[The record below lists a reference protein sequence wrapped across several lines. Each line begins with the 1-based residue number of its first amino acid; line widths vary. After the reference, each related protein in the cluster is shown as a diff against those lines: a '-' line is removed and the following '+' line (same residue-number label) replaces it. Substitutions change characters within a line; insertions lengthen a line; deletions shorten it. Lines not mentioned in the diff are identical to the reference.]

1 MSLLAIE
8 RDSARHRGLK
18 LAGLAGLA
26 VLAIIIPFFFG
37 PYRVSQFTLVII
49 YAVAV
54 LGLNL
59 LVGYSGQ
66 ISLGHGAFFCLGA
79 YTAAILLNKT
89 SIPYLLTVPAAGLVC
104 FVAGLALGLPALR
117 LRGLYLALV
126 TLAIAIATPVLIKRF
141 DSLTGGSQGLTVAQ
155 PKSPAWLG
163 LADDQFLYFLS
174 AVIAAP
180 MFWFAAGVVRR
191 NVGRALIAM
200 RDDEIAAR
208 TMGVN
213 LATFKTRAFGLSA
226 AFAGVAGALFTF
238 ANGFVA
244 PESFALTVSFAFL
257 AAIVVGG
264 LATVAGAL
272 FGALFIVFVPVWS
285 SDVDEALSGVIYGA
299 TLIAC
304 MYVFRGG
311 IMGLLRSA
319 WRRLVEVQGSTTGRS
334 EDEVDEEVVV
344 GSADRRAGAGAGG
357 VRS

>member
-1 MSLLAIE
+1 MTPRRWWKPAGLLA
-8 RDSARHRGLK
+8 
-18 LAGLAGLA
+18 LA
-26 VLAIIIPFFFG
+26 VLALMLPFFFG
-37 PYRVSQFTLVII
+37 PYRVSQFTLVLI
-49 YAVAV
+49 YAIAV

-79 YTAAILLNKT
+79 YTGAILLDRT
-89 SIPYLLTVPAAGLVC
+89 GLPHLLTVPAAALVC
-104 FVAGLALGLPALR
+104 FAAGLALGLPALR

-141 DSLTGGSQGLTVAQ
+141 DGLTGGSQGITIAQ
-155 PKSPAWLG
+155 PKAPAWMG
-163 LADDQFLYFLS
+163 LDDDQFLYLLAL
-174 AVIAAP
+174 AVAVP
-180 MFWFAAGVVRR
+180 LFWLAAGMVRR
-191 NVGRALIAM
+191 DVGRALIAM
-200 RDDEIAAR
+200 RDDETAAR

-213 LATFKTRAFGLSA
+213 LATFKTRAFGFSA
-226 AFAGVAGALFTF
+226 AYAGIAGALFTF

-244 PESFALTVSFAFL
+244 PESFTLTISFAFL

-264 LATVAGAL
+264 LATVAGAGV
-272 FGALFIVFVPVWS
+272 GAVFIVFVPVWT

-311 IMGLLRSA
+311 VMGVLRSA
-319 WRRLVEVQGSTTGRS
+319 WAWSTKGRS
-334 EDEVDEEVVV
+334 EDEIAEVAVA
-344 GSADRRAGAGAGG
+344 GDGRRAGAGAGG